1 MDRELQQAMLQKLAE
16 CYPGQVHAKELC
28 DDRVAANRNLI
39 YLAEHGLVENKS
51 AIEMGRNPVVILS
64 KITARG
70 LDFIADDGGL
80 SAILGTV
87 TVKLHADTVRE
98 LVEARIAASDLPKE
112 EKSALSDALRSV
124 PAEGLKH
131 LTTRL
136 LDMALD
142 RLPEAMPLLLRMLQ
156 SGA

>member
-1 MDRELQQAMLQKLAE
+1 MDRDLQQAMLQKLAD
-16 CYPGQVHAKELC
+16 CYPGQLNAKELC
-28 DDRVAANRNLI
+28 DDPEEATRNLT
-39 YLAEHGLVENKS
+39 YLAEHGLVGNIGATVDGS
-51 AIEMGRNPVVILS
+51 PMVIAS

-87 TVKLHADTVRE
+87 TIKLHADTLRE

-136 LDMALD
+136 LDLALD
-142 RLPEAMPLLLRMLQ
+142 HLPEAMPLLLRMLQ
-156 SGA
+156 SGT

>member
-1 MDRELQQAMLQKLAE
+1 MDRDLQQSMLQKLAA
-16 CYPGQVHAKELC
+16 CYPKQVSAKELC
-28 DDRVAANRNLI
+28 SDPVAANRNLL
-39 YLAEHGLVENKS
+39 YLAEHGLVENMN
-51 AIEMGRNPVVILS
+51 ARENGAPMVVLS

-87 TVKLHADTVRE
+87 TIKLHADTLRE

-136 LDMALD
+136 LDLALD

-156 SGA
+156 SGT